1 MCRAFALALAAAAL
15 APSSALGRQPAA
27 PASAKPPNGAL
38 AGSCSAGI
46 PPEGVPAD
54 VSHPTSVVGTGD
66 PTTCTFESLTAAV
79 TKGGIVTFD
88 CGPDPITLFVQQTL
102 KPPMSNGYLPDAKP
116 FHTVVDGGGLVTLT
130 GGGNIRL
137 FDYCHGCVN
146 DTHGSF
152 RVNHDTLTL
161 QVREPPS
168 FLGHLNFFVSRPCKF
183 ASCPEC
189 GQHLGLI
196 NGRASPIHAPFPTC
210 PPNSTANISNA
221 DCSTVRVTSTR
232 CVRLLQCHPSVA
244 TRSISG
250 GCNAEHSRG
259 ILTALAGQSWCATG
273 ASG

>member
-116 FHTVVDGGGLVTLT
+116 FHTVVDGGGLVTAAVRDSKVHVVGSPVPT
-130 GGGNIRL
+130 TEV
-137 FDYCHGCVN
+137 GC
-146 DTHGSF
+146 DTSAG
-152 RVNHDTLTL
+152 T
-161 QVREPPS
+161 P
-168 FLGHLNFFVSRPCKF
+168 
-183 ASCPEC
+183 
-189 GQHLGLI
+189 
-196 NGRASPIHAPFPTC
+196 
-210 PPNSTANISNA
+210 
-221 DCSTVRVTSTR
+221 
-232 CVRLLQCHPSVA
+232 
-244 TRSISG
+244 SG
-250 GCNAEHSRG
+250 GIPAEHEPASAPLG
-259 ILTALAGQSWCATG
+259 GLALAGAAGCLPRAELG
-273 ASG
+273 ASAAAASASANARHIWWLPTVQLRMRLPRPGDRPFSACAWQFHDVDASSSSSGPGLGGSSGPPPAWPCRLQGEGLQSEASILGVLS